1 MDLSGKLIIKAQL
14 GHDLRRI
21 PIHNEEITYDELILM
36 MQRVFKQYITKE
48 DELLV
53 KYKDEDGDFITI
65 EDESELS
72 LAIQS
77 SKVLQIKVFV
87 VNKPE
92 ILQCTAPFKNRKD
105 GEAKKLESGDTFSLV
120 YELQRLGNH
129 ILNVADRIQKTFS
142 ANNSMD
148 IAFTNCNRLEI
159 VNKTDS
165 ICNPESNKEFDPLSN
180 VRSTDVTI
188 SSPNPPIYL
197 SSVNSSDN
205 ISKSKSCENYM
216 VSKSTFSTAG
226 LLDNEGLNSTK
237 KSADRDPIDFQA
249 PFENKLD
256 TIDKVPTKFSHSNA
270 EVVVSAAPNISSTLS
285 TTILP
290 SQGQPLT
297 PNSQIIS
304 SFYQQPS
311 GHQNHLPTQPQV
323 QPSIPISPQNSAQPI
338 IHGNDTLRMSNTST
352 PMLQQHS
359 TPSFRSPGLANMPPN
374 MGPYVRQ
381 TGTLPNTNR
390 PMGILVTPPNP
401 SSNMFTPVLPP
412 CDPSTSLGTPQRPIV
427 QPLSGSPRN
436 STTQS
441 SIQSTPM
448 IPHGMSYPPMYPP
461 PAQSMN
467 PSTRPTCPPIQN
479 TFVSGSY
486 NSMHSSPAVPVTSP
500 TILSKAC
507 PTPCETHYYP
517 PSYPNYQQ

>member
-77 SKVLQIKVFV
+77 SRVLQIKIFV

-105 GEAKKLESGDTFSLV
+105 DEAKKLESGDTLSLV

-129 ILNVADRIQKTFS
+129 ILNVADRMQKTFS

-148 IAFTNCNRLEI
+148 IALTNCNRLEI
-159 VNKTDS
+159 VNKRDS

-197 SSVNSSDN
+197 SSVNSSDD
-205 ISKSKSCENYM
+205 ISKSESCENYM

-226 LLDNEGLNSTK
+226 SLDNEGLNSSK
-237 KSADRDPIDFQA
+237 KSADHDPIDLQA
-249 PFENKLD
+249 P
-256 TIDKVPTKFSHSNA
+256 TTFSHSNA
-270 EVVVSAAPNISSTLS
+270 EAVPSAVLNSSSTLS

-297 PNSQIIS
+297 PNTQIIS

-311 GHQNHLPTQPQV
+311 GHQNHLPTQSRV
-323 QPSIPISPQNSAQPI
+323 QPSIPLSSQNSAQPKVDC
-338 IHGNDTLRMSNTST
+338 NDTPRMPNTST
-352 PMLQQHS
+352 PTLQQYS
-359 TPSFRSPGLANMPPN
+359 TPSFRPPGVANMPPN
-374 MGPYVRQ
+374 MGPYARQ
-381 TGTLPNTNR
+381 SGTQPNTNR
-390 PMGILVTPPNP
+390 PMGMLVTPPNP
-401 SSNMFTPVLPP
+401 SSNMFTPVIPP
-412 CDPSTSLGTPQRPIV
+412 CDPSAGLGTPQRPIMP
-427 QPLSGSPRN
+427 PLSGSPRN

-441 SIQSTPM
+441 AIQSTPM

-467 PSTRPTCPPIQN
+467 SSTRPMCPPIQN

-486 NSMHSSPAVPVTSP
+486 NSMHSSAALPVTSLN
-500 TILSKAC
+500 TILSKAS
-507 PTPCETHYYP
+507 PAPNETHYYT
-517 PSYPNYQQ
+517 PSYPNYQ

>member
-142 ANNSMD
+142 ANSSMD
-148 IAFTNCNRLEI
+148 IAFTNCNRPEI
-159 VNKTDS
+159 VDKTDS

-197 SSVNSSDN
+197 SSINSSDN
-205 ISKSKSCENYM
+205 ISKSKSC
-216 VSKSTFSTAG
+216 VRV
-226 LLDNEGLNSTK
+226 DN
-237 KSADRDPIDFQA
+237 RM
-249 PFENKLD
+249 
-256 TIDKVPTKFSHSNA
+256 
-270 EVVVSAAPNISSTLS
+270 
-285 TTILP
+285 IL
-290 SQGQPLT
+290 
-297 PNSQIIS
+297 
-304 SFYQQPS
+304 
-311 GHQNHLPTQPQV
+311 
-323 QPSIPISPQNSAQPI
+323 A
-338 IHGNDTLRMSNTST
+338 
-352 PMLQQHS
+352 
-359 TPSFRSPGLANMPPN
+359 
-374 MGPYVRQ
+374 
-381 TGTLPNTNR
+381 
-390 PMGILVTPPNP
+390 
-401 SSNMFTPVLPP
+401 
-412 CDPSTSLGTPQRPIV
+412 
-427 QPLSGSPRN
+427 
-436 STTQS
+436 
-441 SIQSTPM
+441 
-448 IPHGMSYPPMYPP
+448 
-461 PAQSMN
+461 
-467 PSTRPTCPPIQN
+467 
-479 TFVSGSY
+479 
-486 NSMHSSPAVPVTSP
+486 
-500 TILSKAC
+500 
-507 PTPCETHYYP
+507 
-517 PSYPNYQQ
+517 

>member
-53 KYKDEDGDFITI
+53 KYKDE
-65 EDESELS
+65 
-72 LAIQS
+72 
-77 SKVLQIKVFV
+77 V

-105 GEAKKLESGDTFSLV
+105 GEAKNLESGDTFSLV

-205 ISKSKSCENYM
+205 ISKSKSC
-216 VSKSTFSTAG
+216 VRV
-226 LLDNEGLNSTK
+226 DN
-237 KSADRDPIDFQA
+237 RM
-249 PFENKLD
+249 
-256 TIDKVPTKFSHSNA
+256 
-270 EVVVSAAPNISSTLS
+270 
-285 TTILP
+285 IL
-290 SQGQPLT
+290 
-297 PNSQIIS
+297 
-304 SFYQQPS
+304 
-311 GHQNHLPTQPQV
+311 
-323 QPSIPISPQNSAQPI
+323 A
-338 IHGNDTLRMSNTST
+338 
-352 PMLQQHS
+352 
-359 TPSFRSPGLANMPPN
+359 
-374 MGPYVRQ
+374 
-381 TGTLPNTNR
+381 
-390 PMGILVTPPNP
+390 
-401 SSNMFTPVLPP
+401 
-412 CDPSTSLGTPQRPIV
+412 
-427 QPLSGSPRN
+427 
-436 STTQS
+436 
-441 SIQSTPM
+441 
-448 IPHGMSYPPMYPP
+448 
-461 PAQSMN
+461 
-467 PSTRPTCPPIQN
+467 
-479 TFVSGSY
+479 
-486 NSMHSSPAVPVTSP
+486 
-500 TILSKAC
+500 
-507 PTPCETHYYP
+507 
-517 PSYPNYQQ
+517 

>member
-1 MDLSGKLIIKAQL
+1 
-14 GHDLRRI
+14 
-21 PIHNEEITYDELILM
+21 
-36 MQRVFKQYITKE
+36 
-48 DELLV
+48 
-53 KYKDEDGDFITI
+53 
-65 EDESELS
+65 
-72 LAIQS
+72 
-77 SKVLQIKVFV
+77 
-87 VNKPE
+87 
-92 ILQCTAPFKNRKD
+92 
-105 GEAKKLESGDTFSLV
+105 
-120 YELQRLGNH
+120 
-129 ILNVADRIQKTFS
+129 
-142 ANNSMD
+142 
-148 IAFTNCNRLEI
+148 
-159 VNKTDS
+159 
-165 ICNPESNKEFDPLSN
+165 
-180 VRSTDVTI
+180 
-188 SSPNPPIYL
+188 
-197 SSVNSSDN
+197 
-205 ISKSKSCENYM
+205 
-216 VSKSTFSTAG
+216 
-226 LLDNEGLNSTK
+226 
-237 KSADRDPIDFQA
+237 
-249 PFENKLD
+249 
-256 TIDKVPTKFSHSNA
+256 
-270 EVVVSAAPNISSTLS
+270 
-285 TTILP
+285 
-290 SQGQPLT
+290 
-297 PNSQIIS
+297 
-304 SFYQQPS
+304 
-311 GHQNHLPTQPQV
+311 
-323 QPSIPISPQNSAQPI
+323 
-338 IHGNDTLRMSNTST
+338 
-352 PMLQQHS
+352 
-359 TPSFRSPGLANMPPN
+359 MPPN

>member
-77 SKVLQIKVFV
+77 SRVLQIKIFV

-105 GEAKKLESGDTFSLV
+105 DEAKKLESGDTLSLV

-129 ILNVADRIQKTFS
+129 ILNVADRMQKTFS

-148 IAFTNCNRLEI
+148 IALTNCNRLEI
-159 VNKTDS
+159 VNKRD
-165 ICNPESNKEFDPLSN
+165 
-180 VRSTDVTI
+180 
-188 SSPNPPIYL
+188 
-197 SSVNSSDN
+197 
-205 ISKSKSCENYM
+205 ENYM

-226 LLDNEGLNSTK
+226 SLDNEGLNSSK
-237 KSADRDPIDFQA
+237 KSADHDPIDLQA
-249 PFENKLD
+249 P
-256 TIDKVPTKFSHSNA
+256 TTFSHSNA
-270 EVVVSAAPNISSTLS
+270 EAVPSAVLNSSSTLS

-297 PNSQIIS
+297 PNTQIIS

-311 GHQNHLPTQPQV
+311 GHQNHLPTQSRV
-323 QPSIPISPQNSAQPI
+323 QPSIPLSSQNSAQPKVDC
-338 IHGNDTLRMSNTST
+338 NDTPRMPNTST
-352 PMLQQHS
+352 PTLQQYS
-359 TPSFRSPGLANMPPN
+359 TPSFRPPGVANMPPN
-374 MGPYVRQ
+374 MGPYARQ
-381 TGTLPNTNR
+381 SGTQPNTNR
-390 PMGILVTPPNP
+390 PMGMLVTPPNP
-401 SSNMFTPVLPP
+401 SSNMFTPVIPP
-412 CDPSTSLGTPQRPIV
+412 CDPSAGLGTPQRPIMP
-427 QPLSGSPRN
+427 PLSGSPRN

-441 SIQSTPM
+441 AIQSTPM

-467 PSTRPTCPPIQN
+467 SSTRPMCPPIQN

-486 NSMHSSPAVPVTSP
+486 NSMHSSAALPVTSLN
-500 TILSKAC
+500 TILSKAS
-507 PTPCETHYYP
+507 PAPNETHYYT
-517 PSYPNYQQ
+517 PSYPNYQ